1 MASGAITSW
10 QVEGKKVEAVTDFIS
25 LGSKITVDS
34 DCSHEIK
41 KYLLLG
47 RKIMIN
53 LDRLLKHRDITL
65 TTKVRIVRGM
75 VFQIVKYGC
84 KS

>member
-1 MASGAITSW
+1 MKSDPITSW
-10 QVEGKKVEAVTDFIS
+10 QIEVGDVEAVANFIF